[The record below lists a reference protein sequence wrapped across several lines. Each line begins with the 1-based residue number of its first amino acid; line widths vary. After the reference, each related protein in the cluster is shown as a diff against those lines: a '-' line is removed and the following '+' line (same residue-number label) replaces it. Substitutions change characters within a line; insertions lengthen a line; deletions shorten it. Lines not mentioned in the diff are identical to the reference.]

1 MGAGGS
7 TAGAAG
13 DDEVEFRP
21 RRQRYAGPGTQPVPP
36 GHLRVRVPGLG
47 PGSEAAFQTPDGRV
61 MRAVIPAG
69 ARAGSVFDVRLP
81 PRRDISVSER
91 QEVND
96 MAARQLSAMAAVRNT
111 HDVVIDDEAIEGA
124 LVVHNFDVEKAVAHL
139 IESGALR
146 SALADGQR
154 PPPRRRGRAII
165 DDGALAKTLGGRL
178 RERIKSL
185 ETQVN
190 PLRARAWRWKAVTAG
205 EGPAAPP
212 GRVEGRAGSIKVF
225 AERRRQ
231 RRGRQ
236 ARPQ

>member
-36 GHLRVRVPGLG
+36 GHLRVRVPPGLG

-111 HDVVIDDEAIEGA
+111 LGDVVIDDEAIEGA

-139 IESGALR
+139 IESGALT
-146 SALADGQR
+146 QR
-154 PPPRRRGRAII
+154 V
-165 DDGALAKTLGGRL
+165 TL
-178 RERIKSL
+178 SL
-185 ETQVN
+185 IHISEPT
-190 PLRARAWRWKAVTAG
+190 
-205 EGPAAPP
+205 
-212 GRVEGRAGSIKVF
+212 
-225 AERRRQ
+225 
-231 RRGRQ
+231 
-236 ARPQ
+236 RPY

>member
-1 MGAGGS
+1 
-7 TAGAAG
+7 
-13 DDEVEFRP
+13 
-21 RRQRYAGPGTQPVPP
+21 
-36 GHLRVRVPGLG
+36 
-47 PGSEAAFQTPDGRV
+47 

-111 HDVVIDDEAIEGA
+111 LGDVVIDDEAIEGA

-139 IESGALR
+139 IESGALTQR
-146 SALADGQR
+146 GQR
-154 PPPRRRGRAII
+154 RLAVGQCRRRRGRAVI
-165 DDGALAKTLGGRL
+165 DDGAVAEDRRGRL
-178 RERIKSL
+178 RERTRGASQSL
-185 ETQVN
+185 
-190 PLRARAWRWKAVTAG
+190 ARGPGART
-205 EGPAAPP
+205 EGPAAPF
-212 GRVEGRAGSIKVF
+212 GRVEGRAGSIKVL